1 MQKPFS
7 HLLRRRIKQ
16 GMTLSDRLNKII
28 EEQNIS
34 KVEFARRIGVT
45 KNYIYILTG
54 NSRKDTDQNKVISPM
69 LAKIIS
75 MEFGYDENWILNGDE

>member
-1 MQKPFS
+1 
-7 HLLRRRIKQ
+7 
-16 GMTLSDRLNKII
+16 MTLSDRLNKII
-28 EEQNIS
+28 DEQNIS
-34 KVEFARRIGVT
+34 KIEFARRIGVT

>member
-1 MQKPFS
+1 
-7 HLLRRRIKQ
+7 
-16 GMTLSDRLNKII
+16 MTLSDRLNKII
-28 EEQNIS
+28 DKQNIS
-34 KVEFARRIGVT
+34 KVDFARRIGVT

-69 LAKIIS
+69 LAKVIS

>member
-1 MQKPFS
+1 
-7 HLLRRRIKQ
+7 
-16 GMTLSDRLNKII
+16 MTLSDRLNKII
-28 EEQNIS
+28 DEQNIS
-34 KVEFARRIGVT
+34 KIEFARRIGIT

>member
-1 MQKPFS
+1 MK
-7 HLLRRRIKQ
+7 
-16 GMTLSDRLNKII
+16 LSDRLNKII
-28 EEQNIS
+28 DEQNIS

>member
-1 MQKPFS
+1 
-7 HLLRRRIKQ
+7 
-16 GMTLSDRLNKII
+16 MTLSDRLNKII
-28 EEQNIS
+28 DEQNIS
-34 KVEFARRIGVT
+34 KIKFARRIGVT

>member
-1 MQKPFS
+1 
-7 HLLRRRIKQ
+7 
-16 GMTLSDRLNKII
+16 MTLSDRLNKII

-75 MEFGYDENWILNGDE
+75 MEFGK

>member
-1 MQKPFS
+1 
-7 HLLRRRIKQ
+7 
-16 GMTLSDRLNKII
+16 MTLSDRLNKII
-28 EEQNIS
+28 DEQNIS
-34 KVEFARRIGVT
+34 KIEFARRIGVT

-75 MEFGYDENWILNGDE
+75 MEFGYDGNWILNGDE

>member
-1 MQKPFS
+1 
-7 HLLRRRIKQ
+7 
-16 GMTLSDRLNKII
+16 MTLSDRLNKII

-54 NSRKDTDQNKVISPM
+54 NGRKDTDQNKVISPM
-69 LAKIIS
+69 LAKVIS

>member
-1 MQKPFS
+1 
-7 HLLRRRIKQ
+7 
-16 GMTLSDRLNKII
+16 MTLSDRLNKII
-28 EEQNIS
+28 DEQNIS

>member
-1 MQKPFS
+1 
-7 HLLRRRIKQ
+7 
-16 GMTLSDRLNKII
+16 MTLSDRLNKII
-28 EEQNIS
+28 DEQNIS

-69 LAKIIS
+69 IAKVIS

>member
-1 MQKPFS
+1 
-7 HLLRRRIKQ
+7 
-16 GMTLSDRLNKII
+16 MTLSDRLNKII
-28 EEQNIS
+28 EKQNIS

>member
-1 MQKPFS
+1 
-7 HLLRRRIKQ
+7 
-16 GMTLSDRLNKII
+16 MTLSDRLNKII

-69 LAKIIS
+69 LAKVIS
-75 MEFGYDENWILNGDE
+75 MEFGYDENCILNGDE

>member
-1 MQKPFS
+1 
-7 HLLRRRIKQ
+7 
-16 GMTLSDRLNKII
+16 MTLSDRLNKII
-28 EEQNIS
+28 DEQNIS

-54 NSRKDTDQNKVISPM
+54 NSRKDTYQNKVISPM
-69 LAKIIS
+69 LAKVIS

>member
-1 MQKPFS
+1 
-7 HLLRRRIKQ
+7 
-16 GMTLSDRLNKII
+16 MTLSDRLNKII
-28 EEQNIS
+28 DEHNIS

-69 LAKIIS
+69 LAKVIS
-75 MEFGYDENWILNGDE
+75 MEFGYDENWILYGDE

>member
-1 MQKPFS
+1 
-7 HLLRRRIKQ
+7 
-16 GMTLSDRLNKII
+16 MTLSDRLNKII
-28 EEQNIS
+28 DEQNIS
-34 KVEFARRIGVT
+34 KVDFARRIGVT

>member
-1 MQKPFS
+1 
-7 HLLRRRIKQ
+7 
-16 GMTLSDRLNKII
+16 MTLSDRLNKII

-54 NSRKDTDQNKVISPM
+54 NSRKDTEQNKVISPM
-69 LAKIIS
+69 LAKVIS
-75 MEFGYDENWILNGDE
+75 MEFGYDENWILNGD

>member
-1 MQKPFS
+1 
-7 HLLRRRIKQ
+7 
-16 GMTLSDRLNKII
+16 MTLSDRLNKII

>member
-1 MQKPFS
+1 
-7 HLLRRRIKQ
+7 
-16 GMTLSDRLNKII
+16 MTLSDRLNKII
-28 EEQNIS
+28 DEQNIS

-75 MEFGYDENWILNGDE
+75 IEFGYDENWILNGDE

>member
-1 MQKPFS
+1 
-7 HLLRRRIKQ
+7 
-16 GMTLSDRLNKII
+16 MTLSDRLNKII
-28 EEQNIS
+28 DEQNIS
-34 KVEFARRIGVT
+34 KIEFARRIGVT

-75 MEFGYDENWILNGDE
+75 MEFGYDENWILNGD

>member
-1 MQKPFS
+1 
-7 HLLRRRIKQ
+7 
-16 GMTLSDRLNKII
+16 MTLSDRLNKII
-28 EEQNIS
+28 DEQNIS
-34 KVEFARRIGVT
+34 KVDFARRIGFT